1 MLGGADNPN
10 GELPSYITGA
20 DKMPPMKLNARQ
32 VDAAKPR
39 EKAYKLADGAG
50 LYLEVVPSGSR
61 YWRMK
66 YRFNGKEKR
75 MAFGVYPAV
84 SLAQARALRDEAKKK
99 LAEGIDPS
107 FAKKEEKLV
116 RDVQLNNTFQ
126 AVALEWHGTKVS
138 RWSEGYASDII
149 EAFNKD
155 IFPYIG
161 LQPVNEIKPLVL
173 LNVLR
178 RMESRGATEKAKK
191 VRQRCS
197 EVFRYAIVTG
207 RAEYNTAADL
217 TSAMSGHESKH
228 YPFLTVEEL
237 PDFFKALSSYT
248 GSPLVVLAARLLIL
262 TGVRTGELRGA
273 FWSEFDLEKAVWEI
287 PAERMKMKRPHLVPL
302 STQALEI
309 VQQLK
314 VMSGQYPL
322 VFPGRNDP
330 RKTMSEAS
338 INQVFKRIG
347 YTGKVTGHGFRH
359 TMSTILH
366 EEGFNTTWI
375 ETQLAHVDKNAIRG
389 TYNHALYLEGRREMM
404 QWYADYIDKVG
415 RGALRSAS

>member
-1 MLGGADNPN
+1 
-10 GELPSYITGA
+10 
-20 DKMPPMKLNARQ
+20 MKLNARQ

-75 MAFGVYPAV
+75 IAFGVYPAV

-161 LQPVNEIKPLVL
+161 QQPVNDIKPLVL

-207 RAEYNTAADL
+207 RAEYNPAADL

-237 PDFFKALSSYT
+237 PDFFKALSGYT

-287 PAERMKMKRPHLVPL
+287 PADRMKMKRPHLVPL

-322 VFPGRNDP
+322 MFPGRNDP

-366 EEGFNTTWI
+366 EEGFNTAWI

-404 QWYADYIDKVG
+404 QWYADYIEASLTKVI
-415 RGALRSAS
+415 

>member
-1 MLGGADNPN
+1 
-10 GELPSYITGA
+10 
-20 DKMPPMKLNARQ
+20 MKLNARQ

-161 LQPVNEIKPLVL
+161 QLPVNGIKPLVL

-178 RMESRGATEKAKK
+178 RMENRGATEKAKK

-207 RAEYNTAADL
+207 RAEYNPAADL

-237 PDFFKALSSYT
+237 PDFFKALTGYT
-248 GSPLVVLAARLLIL
+248 GSPFVVLAARLLIL

-366 EEGFNTTWI
+366 EEGFNTAWI

-389 TYNHALYLEGRREMM
+389 TYNHAQYMEGRREMM
-404 QWYADYIDKVG
+404 QWYGDYLNILEFTTGTILKYVDNKY
-415 RGALRSAS
+415 

>member
-1 MLGGADNPN
+1 
-10 GELPSYITGA
+10 
-20 DKMPPMKLNARQ
+20 MKLNARQ
-32 VDAAKPR
+32 VDAAKSK

-116 RDVQLNNTFQ
+116 RDVRLHNTFQ

-161 LQPVNEIKPLVL
+161 QQPVNEIKPLVL

-207 RAEYNTAADL
+207 RAEYNPAADL

-237 PDFFKALSSYT
+237 PDFFKALSGYT
-248 GSPLVVLAARLLIL
+248 GSPLIVLAARLLIL

-366 EEGFNTTWI
+366 EEGFNTAWI

-389 TYNHALYLEGRREMM
+389 TYNHALYLEGRKEMM
-404 QWYADYIDKVG
+404 QWYGDYVD
-415 RGALRSAS
+415 SCESNN

>member
-1 MLGGADNPN
+1 
-10 GELPSYITGA
+10 
-20 DKMPPMKLNARQ
+20 MKLNARQ

-138 RWSEGYASDII
+138 RWSEGYASDIL

-161 LQPVNEIKPLVL
+161 QQPVNEIKPLVL

-207 RAEYNTAADL
+207 RAEYNPAADL

-237 PDFFKALSSYT
+237 PDFFKALSGYT

-366 EEGFNTTWI
+366 EEGFNTAWI

-404 QWYADYIDKVG
+404 QWYGDYVDGFEHSVTSILKEIVSG
-415 RGALRSAS
+415 V

>member
-1 MLGGADNPN
+1 
-10 GELPSYITGA
+10 
-20 DKMPPMKLNARQ
+20 MKLNARQ
-32 VDAAKPR
+32 VDTAKPR
-39 EKAYKLADGAG
+39 EKAYQLADGAG
-50 LYLEVVPSGSR
+50 LYPEVVPSGSR

-116 RDVQLNNTFQ
+116 RDVRLHNTFQ

-161 LQPVNEIKPLVL
+161 QQPVNEIKPLVL

-207 RAEYNTAADL
+207 RAEYNPAADL

-237 PDFFKALSSYT
+237 PDFFKALSGYT
-248 GSPLVVLAARLLIL
+248 GSPLIVLAARLLIL
-262 TGVRTGELRGA
+262 TGVRTGELRGV

-366 EEGFNTTWI
+366 EEGFNTAWI

-389 TYNHALYLEGRREMM
+389 TYNHALYLEGRKEMM
-404 QWYADYIDKVG
+404 QWYGDYVD
-415 RGALRSAS
+415 SCESNN

>member
-1 MLGGADNPN
+1 
-10 GELPSYITGA
+10 
-20 DKMPPMKLNARQ
+20 MKLNARQ
-32 VDAAKPR
+32 VDAAKPK

-116 RDVQLNNTFQ
+116 RDVRLHNTFQ

-161 LQPVNEIKPLVL
+161 QQPVNEIKPLVL

-207 RAEYNTAADL
+207 RAEYNPAADL

-237 PDFFKALSSYT
+237 PDFFKALSGYT
-248 GSPLVVLAARLLIL
+248 GSPLIVLAARLLIL

-366 EEGFNTTWI
+366 EEGFNTAWI

-389 TYNHALYLEGRREMM
+389 TYNHALYLKGRKEMM
-404 QWYADYIDKVG
+404 QWYGDYVD
-415 RGALRSAS
+415 SCESNN

>member
-1 MLGGADNPN
+1 
-10 GELPSYITGA
+10 
-20 DKMPPMKLNARQ
+20 
-32 VDAAKPR
+32 
-39 EKAYKLADGAG
+39 G

-84 SLAQARALRDEAKKK
+84 SLAQARALRDDAKKK

-107 FAKKEEKLV
+107 LAKKEEKLV

-161 LQPVNEIKPLVL
+161 QQPVNEIKPLVL

-178 RMESRGATEKAKK
+178 RIESRGATEKAKK

-207 RAEYNTAADL
+207 RAEYNPAADL

-237 PDFFKALSSYT
+237 PDFFKALAGYT

-347 YTGKVTGHGFRH
+347 YTGRVTGHGFRH

-366 EEGFNTTWI
+366 EEGFNTAWI

-404 QWYADYIDKVG
+404 QWYADYINANHNSCISLLVNATK
-415 RGALRSAS
+415 

>member
-1 MLGGADNPN
+1 
-10 GELPSYITGA
+10 
-20 DKMPPMKLNARQ
+20 MKLNARQ

-161 LQPVNEIKPLVL
+161 QLPVNDIKPLVL

-207 RAEYNTAADL
+207 RAEYNPAADL

-309 VQQLK
+309 IQRLK

-366 EEGFNTTWI
+366 EEGFNTAWI

-404 QWYADYIDKVG
+404 QWYADYIEASLTKVI
-415 RGALRSAS
+415 

>member
-1 MLGGADNPN
+1 
-10 GELPSYITGA
+10 
-20 DKMPPMKLNARQ
+20 MKLNARQ
-32 VDAAKPR
+32 VDAAKPK

-84 SLAQARALRDEAKKK
+84 SLAQARALRNEAKKK

-116 RDVQLNNTFQ
+116 RDVRLHNTFQ

-161 LQPVNEIKPLVL
+161 QQPVNEIKPLVL

-197 EVFRYAIVTG
+197 EVFSYAIVTG
-207 RAEYNTAADL
+207 RAEYNPAADL

-237 PDFFKALSSYT
+237 PDFFKALSGYT
-248 GSPLVVLAARLLIL
+248 GSPLIVLAARLLIL

-287 PAERMKMKRPHLVPL
+287 PAERMKMKRPHLVLL

-366 EEGFNTTWI
+366 EEGFNTAWI

-389 TYNHALYLEGRREMM
+389 TYNHALYLEGRKEMM
-404 QWYADYIDKVG
+404 QWYGDYVD
-415 RGALRSAS
+415 SCESNN

>member
-1 MLGGADNPN
+1 
-10 GELPSYITGA
+10 
-20 DKMPPMKLNARQ
+20 MKLNARQ

-84 SLAQARALRDEAKKK
+84 SLAQARALRDDAKKK

-107 FAKKEEKLV
+107 LAKKEEKLV

-161 LQPVNEIKPLVL
+161 QQPVNEIKPLVL

-178 RMESRGATEKAKK
+178 RIESRGATEKAKK

-207 RAEYNTAADL
+207 RAEYNPAADL

-237 PDFFKALSSYT
+237 PDFFKALAGYT

-314 VMSGQYPL
+314 VMSGQYPQ

-347 YTGKVTGHGFRH
+347 YTGRVTGHGFRH

-366 EEGFNTTWI
+366 EEGFNTAWI

-404 QWYADYIDKVG
+404 QWYADYINANHNSCISLLVNATK
-415 RGALRSAS
+415 

>member
-1 MLGGADNPN
+1 
-10 GELPSYITGA
+10 
-20 DKMPPMKLNARQ
+20 MPPMKLNARQ

-84 SLAQARALRDEAKKK
+84 SLAQARALRDDAKKK

-107 FAKKEEKLV
+107 LAKKEEKLV

-161 LQPVNEIKPLVL
+161 QQPVNEIKPLVL

-178 RMESRGATEKAKK
+178 RIESRGATEKAKK

-207 RAEYNTAADL
+207 RAEYNPAADL

-237 PDFFKALSSYT
+237 PDFFKALAGYT

-347 YTGKVTGHGFRH
+347 YTGRVTGHGFRH

-366 EEGFNTTWI
+366 EEGFNTAWI

-389 TYNHALYLEGRREMM
+389 TYNHALYLEG
-404 QWYADYIDKVG
+404 
-415 RGALRSAS
+415 

>member
-1 MLGGADNPN
+1 
-10 GELPSYITGA
+10 
-20 DKMPPMKLNARQ
+20 MKLNARQ
-32 VDAAKPR
+32 VDAAKPK

-116 RDVQLNNTFQ
+116 RDVRLHNTFQ

-138 RWSEGYASDII
+138 RWSEDYASDII

-161 LQPVNEIKPLVL
+161 QQPVNEIKPLVL

-207 RAEYNTAADL
+207 RAEYNPAADL

-237 PDFFKALSSYT
+237 PDFFKALSGYT
-248 GSPLVVLAARLLIL
+248 GSPLIVLAARLLIL

-366 EEGFNTTWI
+366 EEGFNTAWI

-389 TYNHALYLEGRREMM
+389 TYNHALYLEGRKEMM
-404 QWYADYIDKVG
+404 QWYGDYVD
-415 RGALRSAS
+415 SCESNN

>member
-1 MLGGADNPN
+1 
-10 GELPSYITGA
+10 
-20 DKMPPMKLNARQ
+20 MKLNARQ

-161 LQPVNEIKPLVL
+161 QQPVNEIKPLVL

-178 RMESRGATEKAKK
+178 RMENRGATEKAKK

-207 RAEYNTAADL
+207 RAEYNPAADL

-237 PDFFKALSSYT
+237 PDFFKALSGYT

-287 PAERMKMKRPHLVPL
+287 PADRMKMKRPHLVPL

-366 EEGFNTTWI
+366 EEGFNTAWI

-404 QWYADYIDKVG
+404 QWYADYINSIGELKTYG
-415 RGALRSAS
+415 GLIIPASNLSIYS

>member
-1 MLGGADNPN
+1 
-10 GELPSYITGA
+10 
-20 DKMPPMKLNARQ
+20 MKLNARQ

-39 EKAYKLADGAG
+39 EKAYKLADSAG

-84 SLAQARALRDEAKKK
+84 SLAQARAVRNEAKKK

-126 AVALEWHGTKVS
+126 AVALEWHGTKVN

-161 LQPVNEIKPLVL
+161 QQPVNEIKPLVL

-207 RAEYNTAADL
+207 RAEYNPAADL

-237 PDFFKALSSYT
+237 PDFFKALAGYT

-309 VQQLK
+309 IQQLK

-366 EEGFNTTWI
+366 EEGFNTAWI
-375 ETQLAHVDKNAIRG
+375 ETQLAHVEKNAIRG
-389 TYNHALYLEGRREMM
+389 TYNHALYFEGRREMM
-404 QWYADYIDKVG
+404 QWYADYTST
-415 RGALRSAS
+415 LRRN

>member
-1 MLGGADNPN
+1 
-10 GELPSYITGA
+10 
-20 DKMPPMKLNARQ
+20 MKLNARQ
-32 VDAAKPR
+32 VDAAKPK

-116 RDVQLNNTFQ
+116 RDVRLNNTFQ

-161 LQPVNEIKPLVL
+161 QLPVNEIKPLVL

-207 RAEYNTAADL
+207 RAEYNPAADL

-237 PDFFKALSSYT
+237 PDFFKALSGYT
-248 GSPLVVLAARLLIL
+248 GSPLIVLAARLLIL

-273 FWSEFDLEKAVWEI
+273 FWSEFDIEKAVWEI

-302 STQALEI
+302 STQALEV

-366 EEGFNTTWI
+366 EEGFNRAWI
-375 ETQLAHVDKNAIRG
+375 ETQLAHVEKYAIRG

-404 QWYADYIDKVG
+404 QWYADYTST
-415 RGALRSAS
+415 LRRN

>member
-1 MLGGADNPN
+1 
-10 GELPSYITGA
+10 
-20 DKMPPMKLNARQ
+20 MKLNARQ

-161 LQPVNEIKPLVL
+161 QQPVNEIKPLVL

-207 RAEYNTAADL
+207 RAEYNPAADL

-237 PDFFKALSSYT
+237 PDFFKALSGYT

-322 VFPGRNDP
+322 VFPGRNEP

-347 YTGKVTGHGFRH
+347 YTGQVTGHGFRH

-366 EEGFNTTWI
+366 EEGFNTAWI

-404 QWYADYIDKVG
+404 QWYADYIDNIGKYKTIM
-415 RGALRSAS
+415 AL

>member
-1 MLGGADNPN
+1 
-10 GELPSYITGA
+10 
-20 DKMPPMKLNARQ
+20 MKLNARQ
-32 VDAAKPR
+32 VDAAKPK

-116 RDVQLNNTFQ
+116 RDVRLHNTFQ

-161 LQPVNEIKPLVL
+161 QQPVNEIKPLVL

-207 RAEYNTAADL
+207 RAEYNPAADL

-228 YPFLTVEEL
+228 YPFLTVKEL
-237 PDFFKALSSYT
+237 PDFFKALSGYT
-248 GSPLVVLAARLLIL
+248 GSPLIVLAARLLIL

-287 PAERMKMKRPHLVPL
+287 PAERMKMKRPHLVLL

-366 EEGFNTTWI
+366 EEGFNTAWI

-389 TYNHALYLEGRREMM
+389 TYNHAQYMEGRREMM
-404 QWYADYIDKVG
+404 QWYSDYLK
-415 RGALRSAS
+415 LL

>member
-1 MLGGADNPN
+1 
-10 GELPSYITGA
+10 
-20 DKMPPMKLNARQ
+20 MKLNARQ

-161 LQPVNEIKPLVL
+161 QLPVNDIKPLVL

-178 RMESRGATEKAKK
+178 RMENRGATEKAKK

-207 RAEYNTAADL
+207 RAEYNPAADL

-237 PDFFKALSSYT
+237 PDFFKALTGYT

-322 VFPGRNDP
+322 VFLGRNDP

-366 EEGFNTTWI
+366 EEGFNTAWI

-404 QWYADYIDKVG
+404 QWYADYIDNIGKFN
-415 RGALRSAS
+415 LIIAS

>member
-1 MLGGADNPN
+1 
-10 GELPSYITGA
+10 
-20 DKMPPMKLNARQ
+20 MKLNARQ

-161 LQPVNEIKPLVL
+161 QQPVNEIKPLVL

-207 RAEYNTAADL
+207 RAEYNPAADL

-330 RKTMSEAS
+330 CKTMSEAS

>member
-1 MLGGADNPN
+1 
-10 GELPSYITGA
+10 
-20 DKMPPMKLNARQ
+20 MKLNARQ
-32 VDAAKPR
+32 VDAAKPK

-161 LQPVNEIKPLVL
+161 QQPVNEIKPLVL

-207 RAEYNTAADL
+207 RAEYNPAADL

-237 PDFFKALSSYT
+237 PDFFKALSGYT
-248 GSPLVVLAARLLIL
+248 GSPLIVLAARLLIL

-287 PAERMKMKRPHLVPL
+287 PAERMKMKRPHLVLL

-347 YTGKVTGHGFRH
+347 YKGKVTGHGFRH

-366 EEGFNTTWI
+366 EEGFNTAWI
-375 ETQLAHVDKNAIRG
+375 ETQLAHVDKNSIRG
-389 TYNHALYLEGRREMM
+389 TYNHAKYLEGRRDMM
-404 QWYADYIDKVG
+404 QWYADYISQFGKSK
-415 RGALRSAS
+415 LIHAS

>member
-1 MLGGADNPN
+1 
-10 GELPSYITGA
+10 
-20 DKMPPMKLNARQ
+20 MKLNARQ
-32 VDAAKPR
+32 VDTAKPR
-39 EKAYKLADGAG
+39 EKAYQLADGAG
-50 LYLEVVPSGSR
+50 LYPEVVPSGSR

-75 MAFGVYPAV
+75 LAFGVYPAV

-116 RDVQLNNTFQ
+116 RDVRLHNTFQ

-161 LQPVNEIKPLVL
+161 QQPVNEIKPLVL

-207 RAEYNTAADL
+207 RAEYNPAADL

-237 PDFFKALSSYT
+237 PDFFKALSGYT
-248 GSPLVVLAARLLIL
+248 GSPLIVLAARLLIL

-366 EEGFNTTWI
+366 EEGFNTAWI

-389 TYNHALYLEGRREMM
+389 TYNHALYLEGRKEMM
-404 QWYADYIDKVG
+404 QWYANYMAELQKGETLKRNILETYKIAKRHLD
-415 RGALRSAS
+415 L

>member
-1 MLGGADNPN
+1 
-10 GELPSYITGA
+10 
-20 DKMPPMKLNARQ
+20 MKLNARQ
-32 VDAAKPR
+32 VDTAKPR
-39 EKAYKLADGAG
+39 EKAYQLADGAG
-50 LYLEVVPSGSR
+50 LYPEVVPSGSR

-75 MAFGVYPAV
+75 LAFGVYPAV

-116 RDVQLNNTFQ
+116 RDVRLHNTFQ

-161 LQPVNEIKPLVL
+161 QQPVNEIKPLVL

-207 RAEYNTAADL
+207 RAEYNPAADL

-237 PDFFKALSSYT
+237 PDFFKALSGYT
-248 GSPLVVLAARLLIL
+248 GSPLIVLAARLLIL

-338 INQVFKRIG
+338 FNQVFKRIG

-366 EEGFNTTWI
+366 EEGFNTAWI

-389 TYNHALYLEGRREMM
+389 TYNHALYLEGRKEMM
-404 QWYADYIDKVG
+404 QWYGDYVD
-415 RGALRSAS
+415 SCESNN

>member
-1 MLGGADNPN
+1 
-10 GELPSYITGA
+10 
-20 DKMPPMKLNARQ
+20 MKLNARQ

-126 AVALEWHGTKVS
+126 FVALEWHGTKVS

-161 LQPVNEIKPLVL
+161 QLPVNEIKPLVL

-207 RAEYNTAADL
+207 RAEYNPAADL

-366 EEGFNTTWI
+366 EEGFNSAWI

-404 QWYADYIDKVG
+404 QWYADCIDNISKFN
-415 RGALRSAS
+415 LIIAS

>member
-1 MLGGADNPN
+1 
-10 GELPSYITGA
+10 
-20 DKMPPMKLNARQ
+20 MKLNARQ

-75 MAFGVYPAV
+75 IAFGVYPAV

-161 LQPVNEIKPLVL
+161 QLPVNDIKPLVL

-207 RAEYNTAADL
+207 RAEYNPAADL

-237 PDFFKALSSYT
+237 PEFFKALAGYT

-287 PAERMKMKRPHLVPL
+287 PTERMKMKRPHLVPL

-314 VMSGQYPL
+314 VMSGLYPL

-330 RKTMSEAS
+330 RKMMSEAS

-366 EEGFNTTWI
+366 EEGFNTAWI

-404 QWYADYIDKVG
+404 QWYADYIDASLTKVI
-415 RGALRSAS
+415 

>member
-1 MLGGADNPN
+1 
-10 GELPSYITGA
+10 
-20 DKMPPMKLNARQ
+20 MKLNARQ
-32 VDAAKPR
+32 VDTAKPR
-39 EKAYKLADGAG
+39 EKAYQLADGAG
-50 LYLEVVPSGSR
+50 LYPEVVPSGSR

-116 RDVQLNNTFQ
+116 RDVRLHNTFQ

-161 LQPVNEIKPLVL
+161 QQPVNEIKPLVL

-207 RAEYNTAADL
+207 RAEYNPAADL

-237 PDFFKALSSYT
+237 PDFFKALSGYT
-248 GSPLVVLAARLLIL
+248 GSPLIVLAARLLIL
-262 TGVRTGELRGA
+262 TGVRTGELRRA

-366 EEGFNTTWI
+366 EEGFNTAWI

-389 TYNHALYLEGRREMM
+389 TYNHALYLEGRKEMM
-404 QWYADYIDKVG
+404 QWYGDYVD
-415 RGALRSAS
+415 SCESNN

>member
-1 MLGGADNPN
+1 
-10 GELPSYITGA
+10 
-20 DKMPPMKLNARQ
+20 MKLNARQ

-161 LQPVNEIKPLVL
+161 QQPVNEIKPLVL

-207 RAEYNTAADL
+207 RAEYNPAADL

-237 PDFFKALSSYT
+237 PDFFKALSGYT

-366 EEGFNTTWI
+366 EEGFNTAWI

-404 QWYADYIDKVG
+404 QWYADYIDNIGKFN
-415 RGALRSAS
+415 LIIAS

>member
-1 MLGGADNPN
+1 
-10 GELPSYITGA
+10 
-20 DKMPPMKLNARQ
+20 MKLNARQ

-161 LQPVNEIKPLVL
+161 QLPVNDIKPLVL

-207 RAEYNTAADL
+207 RAEYNPAADL

-237 PDFFKALSSYT
+237 PDFFKALAGYT
-248 GSPLVVLAARLLIL
+248 GSPLVVLAARLLIF

-366 EEGFNTTWI
+366 EEGFNTAWI

-404 QWYADYIDKVG
+404 QWYSDYLNI
-415 RGALRSAS
+415 LEFTENRSLKHFGNISKII

>member
-1 MLGGADNPN
+1 
-10 GELPSYITGA
+10 
-20 DKMPPMKLNARQ
+20 MKLNARQ

-161 LQPVNEIKPLVL
+161 QLPVNDIKPLVL

-178 RMESRGATEKAKK
+178 RMENRGATEKAKK

-207 RAEYNTAADL
+207 RAEYNPAADL

-237 PDFFKALSSYT
+237 PDFFKALTGYT

-366 EEGFNTTWI
+366 EEGFNTAWI

-389 TYNHALYLEGRREMM
+389 TYNHAQYMEGRREMV
-404 QWYADYIDKVG
+404 QWYGDYLNILEFTTGTILKYVDNKY
-415 RGALRSAS
+415 

>member
-1 MLGGADNPN
+1 
-10 GELPSYITGA
+10 
-20 DKMPPMKLNARQ
+20 MKLNARQ

-50 LYLEVVPSGSR
+50 LYLEVVPSSSR

-116 RDVQLNNTFQ
+116 RDVQLTNTFQ
-126 AVALEWHGTKVS
+126 AMALEWHGTKVS
-138 RWSEGYASDII
+138 RWSEGYALDII
-149 EAFNKD
+149 EAFN
-155 IFPYIG
+155 
-161 LQPVNEIKPLVL
+161 
-173 LNVLR
+173 
-178 RMESRGATEKAKK
+178 K

-207 RAEYNTAADL
+207 RAEYNPAADL

-322 VFPGRNDP
+322 VFPGRNEP

-359 TMSTILH
+359 T
-366 EEGFNTTWI
+366 
-375 ETQLAHVDKNAIRG
+375 
-389 TYNHALYLEGRREMM
+389 
-404 QWYADYIDKVG
+404 IDEYDF
-415 RGALRSAS
+415 A

>member
-1 MLGGADNPN
+1 
-10 GELPSYITGA
+10 
-20 DKMPPMKLNARQ
+20 MKLNARQ

-161 LQPVNEIKPLVL
+161 QLPVNGIKPLVL

-178 RMESRGATEKAKK
+178 RMENRGATEKAKK

-207 RAEYNTAADL
+207 RAEYNPAADL

-237 PDFFKALSSYT
+237 PDFFKALTGYT

-366 EEGFNTTWI
+366 EEGFNTAWI

-389 TYNHALYLEGRREMM
+389 TYNHAQYMEGRREMM
-404 QWYADYIDKVG
+404 QWYGDYLNILEFTTGTILKYVDNK
-415 RGALRSAS
+415 

>member
-1 MLGGADNPN
+1 
-10 GELPSYITGA
+10 
-20 DKMPPMKLNARQ
+20 MKLNARQ

-161 LQPVNEIKPLVL
+161 QQPVNEIKPLVL

-207 RAEYNTAADL
+207 RAEYNPAADL

-237 PDFFKALSSYT
+237 PDFFKALSGYT

-314 VMSGQYPL
+314 VISGQYPL

-338 INQVFKRIG
+338 MNQVFKRIG

-366 EEGFNTTWI
+366 EEGFNTAWI

-404 QWYADYIDKVG
+404 QWYADCIG
-415 RGALRSAS
+415 RIGNDVN

>member
-1 MLGGADNPN
+1 
-10 GELPSYITGA
+10 
-20 DKMPPMKLNARQ
+20 MKLNARQ

-161 LQPVNEIKPLVL
+161 QLPVNDIKPLVL

-207 RAEYNTAADL
+207 RAEYNPAADL

-228 YPFLTVEEL
+228 YPFLTVKEL
-237 PDFFKALSSYT
+237 PDFFKALAGYT

-347 YTGKVTGHGFRH
+347 YMGKVTGHGFRH

-366 EEGFNTTWI
+366 EEGFNTAWI

-404 QWYADYIDKVG
+404 QWYADYIDNIGKSN
-415 RGALRSAS
+415 LIIAS

>member
-1 MLGGADNPN
+1 
-10 GELPSYITGA
+10 
-20 DKMPPMKLNARQ
+20 MKLNARQ
-32 VDAAKPR
+32 VDAAKPK

-126 AVALEWHGTKVS
+126 AVALEWLGTKVS

-161 LQPVNEIKPLVL
+161 QQPVNEIKPLVL

-207 RAEYNTAADL
+207 RAEYNPAADL

-237 PDFFKALSSYT
+237 PDFFKALSRYT

-366 EEGFNTTWI
+366 EEGFNTAWI

-389 TYNHALYLEGRREMM
+389 TYNHALYLEGRKEMM
-404 QWYADYIDKVG
+404 QWYANYMAELQKGEPLKRNILETYKIAKRHLD
-415 RGALRSAS
+415 L

>member
-1 MLGGADNPN
+1 
-10 GELPSYITGA
+10 
-20 DKMPPMKLNARQ
+20 MKLNARQ
-32 VDAAKPR
+32 VDAAKPK

-116 RDVQLNNTFQ
+116 RDVRLHNTFQ

-161 LQPVNEIKPLVL
+161 QQPVNEIKPLVL

-207 RAEYNTAADL
+207 RAEYNPAADL

-237 PDFFKALSSYT
+237 PDFFKALSGYT
-248 GSPLVVLAARLLIL
+248 GSPLIVLAARLLIL

-287 PAERMKMKRPHLVPL
+287 PAERMKMKRPHLVLL

-366 EEGFNTTWI
+366 EEGFNTAWI

-389 TYNHALYLEGRREMM
+389 TYNHALYLEGGFVE
-404 QWYADYIDKVG
+404 
-415 RGALRSAS
+415 